1 MKVLKKAVVLT
12 VVCLLLLVTA
22 APAAAMLKVLEPKLS
37 EELREVAKAHLVRTE
52 NIAAAAI
59 VIQEGWVQEYWNT
72 GVEVYNVVA
81 VIDKGLATERVVQIP
96 VRVDQKV
103 VLSDAEMTALKEK
116 DKALAPE
123 QPVMRIMMAPDEALA
138 GGHKS
143 VGDQPVSQ
151 PGGQAYDQPLKVSQA
166 AAKDPGLPSGA
177 EPAQTAAN
185 DINTTSVVRDDA
197 RSVAEAVQAGASGY
211 TAYYLAAGLIALLLS
226 GTAFALKRGRAR
238 YS

>member
-1 MKVLKKAVVLT
+1 LLKKAVVLS
-12 VVCLLLLVTA
+12 VVCLLLLVTT
-22 APAAAMLKVLEPKLS
+22 APVSAMLKVLEPKLS
-37 EELREVAKAHLVRTE
+37 EELQGIAKAHLVRTE

-59 VIQEGWVQEYWNT
+59 DIQEGWVQEYWNT

-81 VIDKGLATERVVQIP
+81 VIDKGLATERKIQIP

-123 QPVMRIMMAPDEALA
+123 QPVMRILMAPDEAGV
-138 GGHKS
+138 GGNKS

-197 RSVAEAVQAGASGY
+197 RSAAEAVQAGAAGY
-211 TAYYLAAGLIALLLS
+211 TAYYLAAGLIALLFS